1 MERKQNKNKI
11 KTKLKIMIICGKK
24 ARDIVD
30 MLETVKKQYAQLLEH
45 TTEMETELKKRLTK
59 LEEMN
64 YNYYPDQPITA
75 STVTAKVKPRI
86 KATKSLT
93 KKEKNAPVGEI
104 PHKTNKKR

>member
-45 TTEMETELKKRLTK
+45 TTEMETELFL
-59 LEEMN
+59 
-64 YNYYPDQPITA
+64 
-75 STVTAKVKPRI
+75 
-86 KATKSLT
+86 
-93 KKEKNAPVGEI
+93 
-104 PHKTNKKR
+104 